1 MPDGEPDIVNCDVV
15 ASNCPKIP
23 GGCTSHEI
31 IALLAPCA
39 ASITILNNDL
49 TINVNKTISH
59 AEMVID
65 NGCHGAAIFGS
76 TGQAQLIPVAEKIN
90 LLNHL
95 SKS

>member
-39 ASITILNNDL
+39 ASITIFVMA
-49 TINVNKTISH
+49 TPSH
-59 AEMVID
+59 IV
-65 NGCHGAAIFGS
+65 CVFVPL
-76 TGQAQLIPVAEKIN
+76 LIRSIG
-90 LLNHL
+90 
-95 SKS
+95 